1 MPAPICA
8 ALLMVGS
15 LGCCLSTEDSYLGSC
30 GSHFIPF
37 SSLCSCGDTET
48 PAGPRSPVGFLAGGY
63 RAGRTRDILPLAPL
77 LARGPRGASAEL
89 QGLAWAAH
97 IVIGMQVPCSAHPR
111 TGGET
116 EAQSVWGLSLCQ
128 VGPGPLAPVLSS
140 FLSAVMGQRKLVPSQ
155 GRGAPGPGSSG
166 RQGLLGVVHAAL
178 SLGWELGWGE
188 CVVGS
193 GPVCAKA

>member
-8 ALLMVGS
+8 ALLMAGS
-15 LGCCLSTEDSYLGSC
+15 PGCCLSTEDSYLGSC
-30 GSHFIPF
+30 GSHIIPF
-37 SSLCSCGDTET
+37 SSLCSCGETET
-48 PAGPRSPVGFLAGGY
+48 PAGPCSPVGFLAGGY
-63 RAGRTRDILPLAPL
+63 RAGRTRDVLPLAPL

-116 EAQSVWGLSLCQ
+116 EAQSVWGLSLCARWD
-128 VGPGPLAPVLSS
+128 PGLWLQCCPHSFRLSWVIGSLCPARGGEHLASVPLE
-140 FLSAVMGQRKLVPSQ
+140 
-155 GRGAPGPGSSG
+155 GRACWGWSM
-166 RQGLLGVVHAAL
+166 Q
-178 SLGWELGWGE
+178 LGWELRWGE